1 MDARERE
8 DSQSRRPSIK
18 RPWEEEYVLPEQV
31 NVWKGTRLPP
41 IDASYR
47 RPSLPPQFT
56 ETEDSWQNYYGSE
69 SSGGGVKRSRYEG
82 HDYNSLPQEDLDL
95 KGTFLKPIGSQSN
108 YTPTRSPPDVPSSRR
123 EHEQVRVTAE
133 LGAPGASENVSLIEA
148 CPSCKGLIMQ
158 GSLGDEK
165 NDSAEVLKLSASLLN
180 NTILVLTRFMPEARG
195 AIREGARTDLSS
207 RVECPPIEEAGL
219 KHTLDWLLD
228 RIHHVN
234 DLAEKL
240 LQHVPQE
247 TLQGIERIF
256 IEGENSA
263 QDGLEHISN
272 RRMNAESGDLK
283 RSRDSLDDANTDA
296 KLHTRPRSIK
306 TTLPGTEEFLSM
318 RNVQEH
324 HHLQATLRS
333 APNLRVQ
340 MNPPPPPVAPNRQ
353 LPSPPGRSL
362 PSPTSMNFPSP
373 SASSYGSSSQPSSHL
388 PPAGLYH
395 SSSSSYLP
403 PIGQSH
409 SPDALQAHTAA
420 LQHEVSVQKIALS
433 SLQGEHNKLL
443 AAFSRSQTRASAL
456 EKKHSVSDT
465 EIISLTEEKLRLQSQ
480 VVELER
486 DVEELAR
493 SRDEFRQAAVQEG
506 AQYVEIVRRA
516 SRLEEVAGEERK
528 GWNKLKFEMEQK
540 IEALSGG
547 SSRMDLTPSGSE
559 QLVNNVASPTSD
571 IDDQT
576 QLKSEATS
584 DSRPTSHPKVVQR
597 DSHQGLE
604 EEIQRLRNRCA
615 EVESALQA
623 VREESSNME
632 GIVEALG
639 LAGKSILE
647 RADRTLSSS

>member
-1 MDARERE
+1 
-8 DSQSRRPSIK
+8 
-18 RPWEEEYVLPEQV
+18 
-31 NVWKGTRLPP
+31 
-41 IDASYR
+41 
-47 RPSLPPQFT
+47 
-56 ETEDSWQNYYGSE
+56 
-69 SSGGGVKRSRYEG
+69 
-82 HDYNSLPQEDLDL
+82 
-95 KGTFLKPIGSQSN
+95 
-108 YTPTRSPPDVPSSRR
+108 
-123 EHEQVRVTAE
+123 
-133 LGAPGASENVSLIEA
+133 
-148 CPSCKGLIMQ
+148 
-158 GSLGDEK
+158 
-165 NDSAEVLKLSASLLN
+165 
-180 NTILVLTRFMPEARG
+180 
-195 AIREGARTDLSS
+195 
-207 RVECPPIEEAGL
+207 
-219 KHTLDWLLD
+219 
-228 RIHHVN
+228 
-234 DLAEKL
+234 
-240 LQHVPQE
+240 
-247 TLQGIERIF
+247 
-256 IEGENSA
+256 
-263 QDGLEHISN
+263 
-272 RRMNAESGDLK
+272 
-283 RSRDSLDDANTDA
+283 
-296 KLHTRPRSIK
+296 
-306 TTLPGTEEFLSM
+306 
-318 RNVQEH
+318 
-324 HHLQATLRS
+324 
-333 APNLRVQ
+333 
-340 MNPPPPPVAPNRQ
+340 
-353 LPSPPGRSL
+353 
-362 PSPTSMNFPSP
+362 MNFPSP

-559 QLVNNVASPTSD
+559 QLLNNVASPTSD

-623 VREESSNME
+623 VREESRNME